1 MFDDFGDEDRSLEL
15 GEPTSDAHPGTVT
28 KGQEDKGMDLLEVR
42 VALQPTFRPNSKIL
56 KNIKTKKTRVE
67 TFKAKQSK
75 VKDGFLIYFIIITL
89 DRKLLFS
96 TLLKSHLNSIGSRT
110 YFSEVD
116 MWKWAMAHTTSE
128 IKKNKN
134 NFGNETLNR

>member
-1 MFDDFGDEDRSLEL
+1 
-15 GEPTSDAHPGTVT
+15 V
-28 KGQEDKGMDLLEVR
+28 
-42 VALQPTFRPNSKIL
+42 L
-56 KNIKTKKTRVE
+56 K
-67 TFKAKQSK
+67 SK